1 MWHSARA
8 AGLSLCCNFQHSPT
22 TPMAE
27 QSYTDRL
34 QRGFEMHDI
43 IAEFD
48 PVYAPGAPIG
58 EELDLRLPAFQ
69 AKLTATE
76 LLHNAAVD
84 AAQAYSQTATDR
96 EKHLETVLAAGTS
109 VLAYLRSKKK
119 TLSTL
124 LRGADKIVKRM
135 RGARPKKK
143 KTPLPEGEAPPAAE
157 RNRGQQS
164 YMEQAGHLRTLIN
177 LLTGKPGYA
186 PAATHPA
193 HLNHLNTL
201 LSSLRSFNTA
211 ICQQDADLIH
221 AESERYEAFFEE
233 DTGLHDYFH
242 AMKESVK
249 SQYGA
254 TSTQYGDI
262 AGKTW

>member
-1 MWHSARA
+1 
-8 AGLSLCCNFQHSPT
+8 
-22 TPMAE
+22 MAE
-27 QSYTDRL
+27 RSFTDRL
-34 QRGFEMHDI
+34 QRGLEMHDI
-43 IAEFD
+43 IAGFI
-48 PVYAPGAPIG
+48 PAYAPGAPAG
-58 EELDLRLPAFQ
+58 AELDLRLPAFH

-76 LLHNAAVD
+76 LLNNAADD
-84 AAQAYSQTATDR
+84 AALLYSQTATDR
-96 EKHLETVLAAGTS
+96 ENHLDTVLTAATS

-119 TLSTL
+119 TLGTL
-124 LRGADKIVKRM
+124 LRGAETVVKRM

-143 KTPLPEGEAPPAAE
+143 NTPLPEGEVPPAPE

-186 PAATHPA
+186 PPVGHLA
-193 HLNHLNTL
+193 HLDHLNAL
-201 LSSLRSFNTA
+201 LSSLRGYNTT

-221 AESERYEAFFEE
+221 AESERYDGYFEKH
-233 DTGLHDYFH
+233 TGLHDHFQ

-249 SQYGA
+249 GIYGA
-254 TSTQYGDI
+254 ASSQYGDI